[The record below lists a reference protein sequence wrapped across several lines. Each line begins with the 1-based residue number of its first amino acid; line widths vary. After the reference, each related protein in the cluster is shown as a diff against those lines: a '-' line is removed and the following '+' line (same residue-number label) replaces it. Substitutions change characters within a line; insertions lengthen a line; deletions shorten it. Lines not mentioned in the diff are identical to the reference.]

1 MPVVKCKCMRCGDMF
16 EPEEIED
23 GWFQDKL
30 CYHCFE
36 EGVEE
41 HEERRRERIAR
52 ENEY

>member
-1 MPVVKCKCMRCGDMF
+1 MSPVWKKCRRPYF
-16 EPEEIED
+16 EDED
-23 GWFQDKL
+23 DDEYGTGL

-41 HEERRRERIAR
+41 YEERRRERIAR